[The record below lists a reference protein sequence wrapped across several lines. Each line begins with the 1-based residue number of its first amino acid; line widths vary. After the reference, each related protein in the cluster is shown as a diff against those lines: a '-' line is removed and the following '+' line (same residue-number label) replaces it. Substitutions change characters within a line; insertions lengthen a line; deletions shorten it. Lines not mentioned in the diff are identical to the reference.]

1 MCKLNWLPLQPNW
14 LEVPERWPRPR
25 LDLKGWPN
33 PLTRVWNGWG
43 LRRLDRFDKNQA
55 EYVFRSCRQSTP
67 AGLLGL
73 INTCGKTAMGWCR
86 RPRSRSWASQ
96 NPGAGLDLINQDLDP
111 WLPSNQPWKSNNIS
125 FLKFIC
131 RIAGYLRAPAGN
143 LRTPAGYLRAPSLQE
158 ISYLPLLP
166 LSRTCRICLCTG

>member
-1 MCKLNWLPLQPNW
+1 MYLRTHIMCKLNWLPLQPNW

-111 WLPSNQPWKSNNIS
+111 WLPSNQPWKATIS
-125 FLKFIC
+125 PFWNSY
-131 RIAGYLRAPAGN
+131 AG
-143 LRTPAGYLRAPSLQE
+143 LQDIVE
-158 ISYLPLLP
+158 HLQVISYLPLLP
-166 LSRTCRICLCTG
+166 LSRTCRISHHR